1 MSKYPTTQEEDRA
14 FRTASSDTESAVS
27 GDEDRRE
34 ATTTTTVHSSTFIAG
49 MRAAMIL
56 DPGLEARMMADPDQ
70 YTEEE
75 FDALVVVHDVPV
87 ELVVNTPAIP
97 VLAPVPPE
105 RSILLERGRYTENDL
120 LDILSSD
127 HWRTA
132 EPLVD
137 TVELEGH
144 FMLSDLEFI
153 LSNTNWRDPSG
164 TGSEDETDEGPNPKA
179 GQKMR
184 KRRRVQFEEDGVLIC
199 KDIGKDRGGGGAGEG
214 GASGGSEVM

>member
-27 GDEDRRE
+27 GDEDRTE

-56 DPGLEARMMADPDQ
+56 DPGLEARMLANPDQ
-70 YTEEE
+70 FTEEE
-75 FDALVVVHDVPV
+75 FDAVVVDVPM
-87 ELVVNTPAIP
+87 ELVVYTPAFP
-97 VLAPVPPE
+97 MLAPVPAQ
-105 RSILLERGRYTENDL
+105 RSILLERRRYTEDEL
-120 LDILSSD
+120 YDILSSD
-127 HWRTA
+127 HWLTE

-144 FMLSDLEFI
+144 FMLSDLEFF
-153 LSNTNWRDPSG
+153 LSSTNWRDPPG
-164 TGSEDETDEGPNPKA
+164 TGAEDETDEGPNPKA

-199 KDIGKDRGGGGAGEG
+199 KDIGKDRAGGGAGEG
-214 GASGGSEVM
+214 GASGGSELV